1 MCRNGSEDIQHIQD
15 ILYTTADSTHL
26 ILGFPTNVYVL
37 WLIRNRGKLT
47 SDFFALNLTVAD
59 ILTCMSNLMFVLHNH
74 VKCPQEGSGPLWD
87 TAVFFNG
94 FILAGRPL
102 FQCCICLE
110 RYMAIVHPVTF
121 LFCKPLRYRVGCCAV
136 VWLMILG
143 FCFAYWYKTTNA
155 VNDYTLGLIV
165 VTFSVM
171 LFCCLAVLRALKRPR
186 PGEGD
191 SDGMNNKMLRAFRI
205 ILLIMVTMVV
215 MYLPLTV
222 LLTMYHF
229 LKPVNFSFGQSIC
242 FSITIVTGFIEPLL
256 YVHRAGKLPCIRGP

>member
-1 MCRNGSEDIQHIQD
+1 
-15 ILYTTADSTHL
+15 
-26 ILGFPTNVYVL
+26 
-37 WLIRNRGKLT
+37 
-47 SDFFALNLTVAD
+47 
-59 ILTCMSNLMFVLHNH
+59 MSSLMFILHDH
-74 VKCPQEGSGPLWD
+74 IYCPQEKSGPLWD

-143 FCFAYWYKTTNA
+143 FCFAYWYEATNA
-155 VNDYTLGLIV
+155 LNDFTLGLIV
-165 VTFSVM
+165 LTFSVM

-191 SDGMNNKMLRAFRI
+191 SDGMNSKMLRAFTI

-215 MYLPLTV
+215 MFLPLTV
-222 LLTMYHF
+222 LLTMFHF
-229 LKPVNFSFGQSIC
+229 LNHVNFSFGQSIC

-256 YVHRAGKLPCIRGP
+256 YVHRAGKLPCINGP